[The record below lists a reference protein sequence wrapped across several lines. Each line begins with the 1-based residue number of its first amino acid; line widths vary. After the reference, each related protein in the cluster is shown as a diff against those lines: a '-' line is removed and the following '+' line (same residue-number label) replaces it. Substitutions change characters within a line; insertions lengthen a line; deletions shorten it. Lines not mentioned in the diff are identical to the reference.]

1 MTLYTLY
8 IYMQSASLSI
18 NVAILFVAQAGH
30 HFAQQIDR
38 QSALQTA
45 EKENTDRIPFTH
57 TFHPQN
63 HEDKSIILRSS
74 KLL

>member
-1 MTLYTLY
+1 
-8 IYMQSASLSI
+8 MQCASLSI
-18 NVAILFVAQAGH
+18 NVAILFVVQAGH
-30 HFAQQIDR
+30 HHAQQIDR

-63 HEDKSIILRSS
+63 HADKFSILKSY